1 MDNLVTI
8 TVPDIGDFE
17 DVEIIEV
24 LVHVGDQIKVE
35 DSLITVESDKASM
48 EIPAPNDGEIT
59 ELLVSVGDRI
69 STGTAIAVIATDAAV
84 ATDATDTAQETPP
97 TTEASPTASSTA
109 SGSVSTSSSDTYDVV
124 VIGAGPGGYTAA
136 FRAADLNLSVLLIER
151 YPQLGG
157 VCLNVGCIPSKALL
171 HTAQVINE
179 AETMKEHGIDF
190 GEPKIDLDKL
200 RGFKEKVIGQLT
212 TGLKGCLLYTSDAAD
227 E

>member
-97 TTEASPTASSTA
+97 TTEDSSTASSTA

-124 VIGAGPGGYTAA
+124 VIGAGPVSYTH
-136 FRAADLNLSVLLIER
+136 LTLPTICSV
-151 YPQLGG
+151 
-157 VCLNVGCIPSKALL
+157 
-171 HTAQVINE
+171 
-179 AETMKEHGIDF
+179 
-190 GEPKIDLDKL
+190 
-200 RGFKEKVIGQLT
+200 
-212 TGLKGCLLYTSDAAD
+212 
-227 E
+227 